1 MANAIQLY
9 RLINHLSLDVVAG
22 AMVGALF
29 FARIFSVGL
38 TPYGLIALGLTV
50 WIIYTTDH
58 LRDAKGMDQQAS
70 TERHRFHQQHFTTL
84 LSVVG
89 VAMILDA
96 IILFFIRRQVLESG
110 VLLGLAV
117 AVYLITQRSL
127 KFLKEIF
134 IAILYT
140 CGVLLPSVSV
150 TKVGLTA
157 THYILIFQFAILAL
171 INLFMFSWFDREV
184 DQQDK
189 QYSFVTI
196 VGERTTRC
204 SIWFL
209 LLMETLLT
217 LIQCVYSELKIPAL
231 CLGMMG
237 LMLWMIFV
245 FRTSLAKDDY
255 YRFFGDGV
263 FLFPGVYL
271 LC

>member
-1 MANAIQLY
+1 MRRAIQVY
-9 RLINHLSLDVVAG
+9 RLFNLLSLDVVAG
-22 AMVGALF
+22 AIVCALF
-29 FARIFSVGL
+29 FGRIFSGSV
-38 TPYGLIALGLTV
+38 TPYGWIGLGLTV

-58 LRDAKGMDQQAS
+58 LRDANRIDQEAS
-70 TERHRFHQQHFTTL
+70 TGRHRFHQLHFATL

-89 VAMILDA
+89 VAIILDA
-96 IILFFIRRQVLESG
+96 VSLFFIRKQVLESG
-110 VLLGLAV
+110 VILALAV

-150 TKVGLTA
+150 TKVVLSP

-171 INLFMFSWFDREV
+171 INLFIFSWFDREV
-184 DQQDK
+184 DKQDN

-196 VGERTTRC
+196 VGERITRR

-209 LLMETLLT
+209 LLMEALLT
-217 LIQCVYSELKIPAL
+217 LIQWVYGELKIPSL

-237 LMLWMIFV
+237 LMLLLIFV
-245 FRTSLAKDDY
+245 FRASMAKDDY

-263 FLFPGVYL
+263 FLFPGIYL